1 MWRRPSYN
9 RIVKHFIWLIRSA
22 FELKAI
28 IVFSGG
34 IDSVCTAAYLKRRYD
49 LYGITFSYGQKA
61 DQELK
66 MAKYFSKIL
75 KFRDHKII
83 DIDFM
88 KELYQKTNA
97 LTYSKMKI
105 PSKFDYSIVVPIRN
119 AVFLSIAS
127 AWAFSK
133 DAKLV
138 AYGAHKDDQRYPDCR
153 PRFSRLLTQAL
164 NEGEID
170 GIRLGLRKK
179 ITIWSPFM
187 GNLSK
192 SNLLN
197 IGYKMLG
204 DKIFKTWSCY
214 SHSKIQCGKCES
226 CLNRKMAF
234 IHAKITDKT
243 RYASV

>member
-1 MWRRPSYN
+1 M
-9 RIVKHFIWLIRSA
+9 
-22 FELKAI
+22 KAI

-34 IDSVCTAAYLKRRYD
+34 IDSVCTAAYLQRRYD

-61 DQELK
+61 DQEIQV
-66 MAKYFSKIL
+66 ARYFSKIL
-75 KFRDHKII
+75 KFHDHKII
-83 DIDFM
+83 NIEFM
-88 KELYQKTNA
+88 KELYQKSNA
-97 LTYSKMKI
+97 LTYSKMRI
-105 PSKFDYSIVVPIRN
+105 PSEFDYSVVVPIRN

-153 PRFSRLLTQAL
+153 PRFSRLLTHAL

-179 ITIWSPFM
+179 IRIWSPFM

-197 IGYKMLG
+197 IGHKLLG

-214 SHSKIQCGKCES
+214 SHSKVQCGKCES
-226 CLNRKMAF
+226 CKNRKMAF
-234 IHAKITDKT
+234 RHAKITDRT
-243 RYASV
+243 RYAVD